1 LPQVTGE
8 LLDVLPRVLPL
19 HFVKTANDGGMKRS
33 PDSRGSV
40 ERDIAG
46 LILRANA
53 INVDIKQGNHTGMQ

>member
-1 LPQVTGE
+1 MTRPHVKPII
-8 LLDVLPRVLPL
+8 VN
-19 HFVKTANDGGMKRS
+19 VKTANDDGTKRS

>member
-1 LPQVTGE
+1 MTRPHVKPII
-8 LLDVLPRVLPL
+8 VN
-19 HFVKTANDGGMKRS
+19 VKTANDGGTKRS